1 MNVALLL
8 VLMRHYVFLVGV
20 LIISSAFSYR
30 AFAQFSNGQAASI
43 VIGQPNFT
51 SNSAVAG
58 ANGMNWGEGIAI
70 DAVNNKMYVV
80 DRANHRVLRFAFPI
94 TTIQPNCEVVF
105 GQTNTTNNL
114 PNAGG
119 SVGAVGM
126 NNPTGV
132 AVNQSNG
139 DLFVVENGNHRILRF
154 AAAHSVLNGSHGPSA
169 ASVIGQPNFTTAVPG
184 TSQNTLNFPHAVIIT
199 PGFNNMWIVDQGNH
213 RVLRVPNAS
222 IATTQPNYD
231 YCIGQ
236 TAWTNNT
243 TGNGANQLNSPAG
256 VCVNAAATLLFIADG
271 GNNRVLRFT
280 TPPATV
286 FNASADAVLGQTGFN
301 LSASGNGAAQM
312 STVRDVAMDASGTL
326 YVSDLGNNRVLGFAN
341 ATSLTNGASAS
352 FVLGQAGFGTS
363 SSGLSSIQM
372 NGPRGLA
379 VNGSR
384 LFVSE
389 QTNNRV
395 LQFSSSNAPWLYMGT
410 LASSNVMRTR
420 TDGMDLVTNLLATT
434 NPPRGAQGELSSGY
448 IVWPNP
454 ASNSIGRAN
463 LDGTGVNNSFITGL
477 SNPYSPILA
486 GGYIYWLNRGTNS
499 IGRAL
504 WNGTGVNTNF
514 ITGCV
519 LPENMVVDAV
529 NGYIYWTN
537 YGSNAIGRANI
548 DGTGVNQSLAT
559 TLAGP
564 TAIDVDPVNNKIYW
578 SHWTAGGAIQWANT
592 DGTGVGTWYT
602 VPGSVLGLAVDQ
614 PNGKV
619 YWHEYGAARIGTANL
634 NGSSPNNSL
643 ITGLPNAVG
652 MNLLK
657 NSPAPPTPTV
667 LSFLPTNAAPGQ
679 TVTINGTNFSG
690 ITQVQFGGTNAASFT
705 VVSATQI
712 TAIVNAGASG
722 SVSVTNVSGTGSL
735 AGFTYNAPTVQ
746 TLYASRSSSNL
757 IGSVRTDG
765 SMSNP
770 TMTTGNFPRDVF
782 RKGAYIYWANETGN
796 AIGRANADGSSPNP
810 TFITGCSSPN
820 GVYVTATNIYWTNYG
835 STTIGRANIDGT
847 GVNQAFCNTGLTQ
860 PVGISIDEVAGQIYW
875 SRTNFGTIG
884 KVAIDGVTGLNGSF
898 MTGLT
903 NPGGIVTDNAND
915 FIYWTEAGVSN
926 AIRRAQLSTG
936 TGLTTLVTGCSAP
949 VGMTT
954 DGSFL
959 YWSNSGT
966 GNIGRSLMSG
976 AGAIQAFAT
985 GFTNIRGVAIGPN
998 PSPGPTVS
1006 GVAPASAQAGA
1017 TITITGANFTG
1028 ATAVF
1033 VGNQSIPFTLVSA
1046 TQITFTVP
1054 NVCSS
1059 GLVSVLT
1066 PNGTGTSATGFTYL
1080 ATYVLGQTNFT
1091 TGTSGLANNKFTA
1104 PNGMA
1109 VDAVNNKLYVAEF
1122 GNHRVMRFSLPI
1134 TQNSQLPEAVFGQIN
1149 FTSGLANGGGTTN
1162 AAVFNG
1168 PFTMNVGIGGD
1179 LWISDI
1185 LNNRVVMIPAA
1196 HTAPNGASATM
1207 VLGQPSLT
1215 SNAGG
1220 LSAQNLA
1227 NPYAPRLDASGNLW
1241 ITDQGNRRALR
1252 FNAPL
1257 STFQNASI
1265 ALSVP
1270 DFLTNNAVAPS
1281 AVRTGNTGDIAI
1293 VGASLYLTDMT
1304 HNRILRFDAPYTT
1317 GMAASIV
1324 LGQPNFTVGTAN
1336 NPNSTLGLNVPQDL
1350 YTNGTD
1356 LFVSD
1361 LSNQRVLVY
1370 LNVNSKT
1377 SGSAP
1382 DVVIGQPDMITL
1394 TSGLSQSKLNGF
1406 RDVLMTP
1413 AGQLIIA
1420 DQGNHRVL
1428 VFGPTFVTPAP
1439 TVTSFTPTSALAGAT
1454 VIIRGTNF
1462 TGTTQVQFGGVN
1474 AASFTVI
1481 SATEISA
1488 VVAVGGAS
1496 GNVSVTT
1503 PAGTANLAGFT
1514 FLAPPTIS
1522 GFTPATAQAGATI
1535 TINGNAFTG
1544 ATDVKI
1550 GNQSVAFTLVSATQI
1565 TATAP
1570 VLGGGGLI
1578 SVTTPVGTGVSATG
1592 FGFNGAFVVGQPNF
1606 TSSAAATSSTGLNF
1620 PEGVAVDVARGKL
1633 YVADRL
1639 NNRVLRYAYP
1649 VTANNPVAQIVFGQP
1664 NFTSSAVNNGGLSAS
1679 SLNTPTDILV
1689 DQSNGDLW
1697 VSDYLNNRVLRF
1709 AAAHAIAV
1717 NQPAA
1722 TQVLGQPNFTSNG
1735 ASVTQNGM
1743 SQPHGLALEVGGRLW
1758 VADYGNNRIVRF
1770 DNAAS
1775 LGNGANAN
1783 AVLGQPNFTV
1793 NPASL
1798 SQSGLNNPISLAIDA
1813 AGNLYVADFNVHRVL
1828 RYNNAASKPNGA
1840 NADGVLGQTLFT
1852 TNAAGV
1858 TATAMNFPGGL
1869 AISPAGDLFVSDRN
1883 NNRILAF
1890 NNAVAKANGA
1900 AADRVLGQTTFT
1912 TSIVAT
1918 TQSGMNLGQFLTYVS
1933 GDNVLI
1939 SSEWNNNRVV
1949 LYGTPPPPP
1958 APTITGFLPTAALA
1972 GGTVVITGTNL
1983 NNASVV
1989 QFGGTNAASFVVD
2002 SPTQITAVVGA
2013 GASGNVSVTT
2023 PGGTANQAGFTFY
2036 VPPTAFSAATPP
2048 TGTVGSAYTYTFVAN
2063 GVPVPTYAV
2072 QSGTLPPGLTL
2083 SGAGVLSGTPTGAG
2097 GTFGPI
2103 VIRATN
2109 VGGFF
2114 DCAPFNISIN
2124 AAPTAFSAQT
2134 PPIGAPSVTYGP
2146 YSFLADGFP
2155 TPTYAVQTG
2164 GALPAGLTL
2173 SGAGVLSGTPT
2184 VGGIFGPYT
2193 IRASNVAGAF
2203 DTAPFTIT
2211 LGVAPT
2217 AFSAQTPPSGAV
2229 GLSYSYIFTA
2239 NGIPAPTYTIQSGT
2253 LPTGLSL
2260 NAVTG
2265 ELSGTPS
2272 ATGTFGPITIRATNI
2287 MGTFD
2292 TAPFNITINTAP
2304 SAFSA
2309 QTPPSGTVGAVYNYS
2324 YSSNGSPAPTY
2335 SLFAGTLPP
2344 GVFLNAATGQLFG
2357 TPTTGGIYSG
2367 IIIRASN
2374 VAGAF
2379 NSAPATITIS
2389 GAPTAFTAV
2398 PVNGVVGSPYTYTF
2412 AANGFPAPT
2421 YSVFS
2426 GVLPPGL
2433 SLNGTT
2439 GELSGTPT
2447 MAGVFG
2453 VTIIRASNGA
2463 GSINSNS
2470 FSITI
2475 AGSPSSPTS
2484 FSAASPSI
2492 GTSGTP
2498 YSYTFAANGF
2508 PSPTFSIASG
2518 ALPPGLTLNPVT
2530 GELSGTPTVSGSF
2543 GPITVNASNGSG
2555 TLTSS
2560 AFIIQINGA
2569 PTAFS
2574 AQTPGAGVVG
2584 TPYSYTLVANGLP
2597 APNYTILSGSLPP
2610 GLTMSALGVISGTP
2624 GIAGTFGPIVVQA
2637 SNGAGSVNSAPFAIT
2652 ISAAGSAPTLF
2663 TAQSPPNGIISTS
2676 YAYTFAAN
2684 GSPAPTYSLA
2694 SGSLPPGLTLNAAN
2708 GLLSGVPS
2716 ASGVFGPIT
2725 LSAVNGFGSVISA
2738 PFTISVNAP
2747 PTAFSAQS
2755 PTNGAI
2761 GTAYSYTFAANG
2773 FPSPSYTLVS
2783 GILPPGLT
2791 LSPTGVLSGTPTVSG
2806 MYSGIVVQAQNAFG
2820 NINTVSMSLTVA
2832 ATVLAPTSF
2841 SAQTPPSGN
2850 LSVPYSYTVV
2860 ANGSPSP
2867 TYSIVAGTLPTGLT
2881 LNAVTGQISGTPSAA
2896 GTFGPITIQASNG
2909 AGMWNTTPFSITI
2922 NPAPPTIT
2930 SFTPTGASAG
2940 ATITING
2947 TNLTGITAVSFGG
2960 VAASSFT
2967 PISATQVTAVV
2978 AAAGATG
2985 NVNVTTPG
2993 GTAVLGVFSFFAPPV
3008 ITSFTPM
3015 IASPGSVITITGID
3029 FTGATQ
3035 VQFGGLNAT
3044 SFTVVSPT
3052 QITAVVPLG
3061 APNMPISVTTP
3072 AGTANSA
3079 ASFMLV
3085 ASSSQFYYQSG
3096 PADNPANWNTL
3107 PNGGGLTAMSFSTAG
3122 HSFIVTN
3129 ARTAMFGASAT
3140 IGAGVTLQVENSS
3153 TLAIAHEQTLTVEG
3167 SLRVNNA
3174 GRLQLN
3180 GTGTVTGVG
3189 GVQYLGSQ
3197 AILEYRGANNRLTSN
3212 TEFPTS
3218 FMAAV
3223 TIDSGSVRLNNSKT
3237 VQGTLT
3243 LLNGGVVNFGVNNGL
3258 VLQGNIALGNGKFGT
3273 DSSNALEISGS
3284 GTITGSASF
3293 DALGA
3298 NSIGNLRLQR
3308 SGSTL
3313 GIASTLR
3320 IERSLALMGG
3330 IVSVANGQTLQIH
3343 STADTALQ
3351 GGSQSSFVIGSL
3363 ARRLPENLTPMNARM
3378 WLYPI
3383 GKGIHFLPAALF
3395 SVTSGTVAPIV
3406 SLEAFNGASGGS
3418 AGIGLTGALSKTE
3431 YWSMATLQGNLSGTQ
3446 IALVRQGVNDS
3457 TRVAVSQ
3464 TQSGVYRSIG
3474 GVLVPLVFGQSVA
3487 SNGFGVSSPTLFF
3500 TVAGAAPAPGDTTP
3514 VLTPKITRFSP
3525 DRGGAETVVTVIGEN
3540 FTGINSVAI
3549 GTIPVANFRVLSST
3563 GISITVGEVITGPI
3577 QIGGP
3582 NGGTASNDVFTF
3594 MAAPVIMGV
3603 NPQTAGPG
3611 ATVTITGQNLQN
3623 VTTLTFGGVTIT
3635 NFTLNPDGSITFV
3648 VPQGAT
3654 SGSTNTQIRL
3664 NAEGG
3669 TAQATTSVVVIPQP
3683 VLRSFAPATEATG
3696 AIITIRGE
3704 NFIGLQSVRFGTD
3717 AASAP
3722 ANFTRNDSS
3731 RITVTVPARV
3741 AGMGAEVPIIL
3752 VMSGGIRVTS
3762 STLFAYKAIGSGS
3775 NGFDDLSQRISV
3787 DEFLDK
3793 IVANGGE
3800 VRVRGS
3806 NLNVIT
3812 DISLRTRTSV
3822 GKAEYRTSSSG
3833 QITLLLP
3840 KQNLLSGTGGTVS
3853 SSATTVVFLGPAN
3866 SVVVENA
3873 FSIISSPEISAIQ
3886 PNTVNVGEEMVITG
3900 TSLDLVTVVTIGG
3913 TAANFRIV
3921 SPTRI
3926 VLQMPARAGNPTLP
3940 LAGNVV
3946 ITSVGGIRTNTGT
3959 VINADLSGGLPTI
3972 TSFAPLSGG
3981 GGTVITVTGANLS
3994 IVNAVQLGDVPV
4006 LSFRLVSPNALQI
4019 TLPSGVSRKSS
4030 GFVRLIAAGGETIS
4044 REAFR
4049 FTESLEQDS
4058 LRVTELLRQM
4068 PSGAGILNWSANTDI
4083 TEWRGVEIVGNRIV
4097 AVRLSSVGLRGTIPA
4112 SLAELTQLRVL
4123 DISGNN
4129 FTGNIPPSFSALVL
4143 LEECNLSRN
4152 QLSGSLNGD
4161 VLCAWKRLRRF
4172 DASSNGLSGEIPVCI
4187 HQNDNI
4193 ETLNLGTNRLSG
4205 QIPWQIGA
4213 MQNLREL
4220 RLNNNQL
4227 TGGLPREFGSIGN
4240 RLLTAQQTSKN
4251 AASLT
4256 QAQTLQILDVSN
4268 NQLEGRIPAEWANM
4282 VNMRE
4287 FAVSNNNL
4295 SGDIPRGIA
4304 AWRSLVSLRLANN
4317 GFFGELPSGV
4327 QWENLVEVRLENNRF
4342 TGAVPLEIAQ
4352 ASRLRILSVHNN
4364 RFTYLPNLLRTRVD
4378 TVTAEN
4384 NAIEFGSLEPLLRVS
4399 PAIRLL
4405 RVAPQQ
4411 RIGAERDTVLERGA
4425 SLVLPSEIGGEQTVY
4440 QWFKDSSIV
4449 RGTAGRQSVFRV
4461 DSAIRVNSGVY
4472 FCRATNPLFPNLTLV
4487 TAPVRVSVASVDVLL
4502 ATPEAISPAPG
4513 ALNVSP
4519 NLTLR
4524 WTRVEGATDYEVQWW
4539 KLDNNTAVNVRT
4551 DTLAQPDNGE
4561 PIYVLRGLERG
4572 AEFQWR
4578 VKALIRNDRGGV
4590 IESGNAMRPA
4600 YFKVVVPGVDLA
4612 FSTVDAGKS
4621 TIADNRDVPGGV
4633 LINVSGAPLTI
4644 LRDGIAVISRDT
4656 SFRIKTEQVAG
4667 IVKDTVLLP
4676 NGELALGIEFTP
4688 SEAEPIVAS
4697 LQVRYRDNGGT
4708 NRTITFNDALR
4719 GRGSALAIRPVDFDT
4734 VRVGK
4739 GTVQSVEVIN
4749 RSKIHTM
4756 QIQAVQLLAVRG
4768 APSEDS
4774 FRLVDATDM
4783 QIAPST
4789 SAFIT
4794 VRCFPT
4800 QEGVRRAGVRVIAV
4814 STKDTS
4820 VSDVSFTSITAFARL
4835 PKPDDAAVSLKVRAI
4850 PDSAVPGSLVR
4861 LNVFIEEA
4869 TTDKLRSVFQASQP
4883 IVQGRVQFSRQVL
4896 SLANTSGG
4904 ARLVPDPTG
4913 NDRTSVLFNTSWEG
4927 RNAAITTIEARAVAG
4942 TKAMTTLNLAGVV
4955 WGTSASARLPWERKV
4970 FVEESSDTTLFTY
4983 TNRVS
4988 QAGGKRL
4995 ISSTSQT
5002 VSISAIV
5009 PNPVKDLFEVSYSLP
5024 ESDFVTMTLVDARG
5038 NEVMTLLNEVVT
5050 AGKHT
5055 SSFKVNWLSSGSYL
5069 VKMVSSRGIATGRME
5084 IIR

>member
-1 MNVALLL
+1 MNVSLLL

-30 AFAQFSNGQAASI
+30 AFAQFSNGQTASI

-51 SNSAVAG
+51 SNSAAAG
-58 ANGMNWGEGIAI
+58 ANGMNWGEGIAV

-105 GQTNTTNNL
+105 GQTNTTNSL

-231 YCIGQ
+231 FCIGQ

-256 VCVNAAATLLFIADG
+256 VCVNAAATFLFIADG

-280 TPPATV
+280 TPPATP
-286 FNASADAVLGQTGFN
+286 FNASAAAVLGQTGFN

-341 ATSLTNGASAS
+341 ATSLANGASAN
-352 FVLGQAGFGTS
+352 FVIGQTGFGASGT
-363 SSGLSSIQM
+363 GLSATQM
-372 NGPRGLA
+372 NAPRGLA
-379 VNGSR
+379 VSGPM

-389 QTNNRV
+389 QNNNRV
-395 LQFSSSNAPWLYMGT
+395 LQFNSPLLYIGSIT
-410 LASSNVMRTR
+410 ANVVQTIPVS
-420 TDGMDLVTNLLATT
+420 GGAVTNFVTGGSNL
-434 NPPRGAQGELSSGY
+434 RGVHAEQSTGY
-448 IVWPNP
+448 LYWANDVTG
-454 ASNSIGRAN
+454 SIGRSN
-463 LDGTGVNNSFITGL
+463 LDGTGVNHSFISGL
-477 SNPYSPILA
+477 GSCNDVFVA
-486 GGYIYWLNRGTNS
+486 GAYIYWSNS
-499 IGRAL
+499 GNIGRAL
-504 WNGTGVNTNF
+504 LNGTGVNTAF
-514 ITGCV
+514 ITGCSSAFG
-519 LPENMVVDAV
+519 LTVDAT

-537 YGSNAIGRANI
+537 YSTGRIGRANI
-548 DGTGVNQSLAT
+548 DGTGVNQNFIT
-559 TLAGP
+559 TGTNP
-564 TAIDVDPVNNKIYW
+564 FDVNIDFVNNKLYW
-578 SHWTAGGAIQWANT
+578 AHYGGAMSIGWSNL
-592 DGTGVGTWYT
+592 DGSALNNNLITGVANASGVIPDPASGYLFYVNGTN
-602 VPGSVLGLAVDQ
+602 LG
-614 PNGKV
+614 
-619 YWHEYGAARIGTANL
+619 RANL
-634 NGSSPNNSL
+634 NGTSPNNSFV
-643 ITGLPNAVG
+643 TGLG
-652 MNLLK
+652 G
-657 NSPAPPTPTV
+657 NSLNGSILSNQPAPPTPTV
-667 LSFLPTNAAPGQ
+667 ASFLPTNAAPGQ

-712 TAIVNAGASG
+712 TAVVNAGASG
-722 SVSVTNVSGTGSL
+722 SVSVTNVSGTGSQV
-735 AGFTYNAPTVQ
+735 GFTYNAPTVT
-746 TLYASRSSSNL
+746 TLYAARTGGQ
-757 IGSVRTDG
+757 IGTVRTDG
-765 SMSNP
+765 SLQNLAAA
-770 TMTTGNFPRDVF
+770 TGIGFGRDVF
-782 RKGAYIYWANETGN
+782 RLGSYIYWCDETGN
-796 AIGRANADGSSPNP
+796 RIGRANADGSSPNVN
-810 TFITGCSSPN
+810 FITGCSAPN

-860 PVGISIDEVAGQIYW
+860 PVGIAVDVVGGFIYW
-875 SRTNFGTIG
+875 SRTNFNSIG
-884 KVAIDGVTGLNGSF
+884 RVALDGVTGLNGSF
-898 MTGLT
+898 MTGLVS
-903 NPGGIVTDNAND
+903 PGGIWIDNPNNFLYFTQSGA
-915 FIYWTEAGVSN
+915 SN
-926 AIRRAQLSTG
+926 TIQRAQLSTG
-936 TGLTTLVTGCSAP
+936 TGVTTLVTGCSTP
-949 VGMTT
+949 TGITS
-954 DGSFL
+954 DGTFL
-959 YWSNSGT
+959 FWSNQGT

-976 AGAIQAFAT
+976 AGALQTFST
-985 GFTNIRGVAIGPN
+985 GFTGLRGIGIGPN
-998 PSPGPTVS
+998 PLPGPTITTVL
-1006 GVAPASAQAGA
+1006 PASAQAGA
-1017 TITITGANFTG
+1017 TITITGTNFTG
-1028 ATAVF
+1028 ASTVF
-1033 VGNQSIPFTLVSA
+1033 IGNQSVPFTLVSA
-1046 TQITFTVP
+1046 MQITFVVP

-1059 GLVSVLT
+1059 GLVTVIT
-1066 PNGTGTSATGFTYL
+1066 PNGSATSAAGFTYL

-1091 TGTSGLANNKFTA
+1091 TATPGTLNNKFNS

-1109 VDAVNNKLYVAEF
+1109 IDAANNKLYVAEF
-1122 GNHRVMRFSLPI
+1122 ANHRVLRFSLPI
-1134 TQNSQLPEAVFGQIN
+1134 TQNSQLPEAVFGQVN

-1168 PFTMNVGIGGD
+1168 PFTMNVGTGGD
-1179 LWISDI
+1179 LWITDI
-1185 LNNRVVMIPAA
+1185 LNNRLVMIPSA
-1196 HTAPNGASATM
+1196 HTATNGASATL
-1207 VLGQPSLT
+1207 VIGQPNLT
-1215 SNAGG
+1215 SNAAG
-1220 LSAQNLA
+1220 LSAQNVSA
-1227 NPYAPRLDASGNLW
+1227 PYSARLDASGNMW
-1241 ITDQGNRRALR
+1241 VADNVNRRVLQ
-1252 FNAPL
+1252 FTAPL
-1257 STFQNASI
+1257 STFQSASV
-1265 ALSVP
+1265 ALGVP
-1270 DFLTNNAVAPS
+1270 DFVTNNVVLPS
-1281 AVRTGNTGDIAI
+1281 STRTGNTGDIAI
-1293 VGASLYLTDMT
+1293 VGTSIYVSDIAN
-1304 HNRILRFDAPYTT
+1304 HRILRYNAPYIT
-1317 GMAASIV
+1317 GMAASVV
-1324 LGQPNFTVGTAN
+1324 LGQPSMTTGLAN
-1336 NPNSTLGLNVPQDL
+1336 NPNSTLGLNFVQDL

-1356 LFVSD
+1356 LFVAD
-1361 LSNQRVLVY
+1361 VANHRVLVY

-1377 SGSAP
+1377 SGAAP
-1382 DVVIGQPDMITL
+1382 DAVIGQPNLTTL
-1394 TSGLSQSKLNGF
+1394 TSGLTQSKLNGL
-1406 RDVLMTP
+1406 RDVAITG

-1420 DQGNHRVL
+1420 DQGNNRVL
-1428 VFGPTFVTPAP
+1428 VFGPTFATPAP
-1439 TVTSFTPTSALAGAT
+1439 TISSFTPTSALAGAT
-1454 VIIRGTNF
+1454 VTIRGTNF

-1514 FLAPPTIS
+1514 FLAPPTVS
-1522 GFTPATAQAGATI
+1522 GFVPATGQAGTSI
-1535 TINGNAFTG
+1535 TVNGANFTG
-1544 ATDVKI
+1544 ATSVQI
-1550 GNQSVAFTLVSATQI
+1550 GNQSVGYSVISATQI
-1565 TATAP
+1565 SIP
-1570 VLGGGGLI
+1570 SVPILGGGGLI

-1592 FGFNGAFVVGQPNF
+1592 FGFNGTFVVGQPNF
-1606 TSSAAATSSTGLNF
+1606 TSSAAATTSTGLNF
-1620 PEGVAVDVARGKL
+1620 PEGIAVDVTNGKL
-1633 YVADRL
+1633 YVADRV
-1639 NNRVLRYAYP
+1639 NNRILRFAWP
-1649 VTANNPVAQIVFGQP
+1649 VVGNAPVAQMVFGQP
-1664 NFTSSAVNNGGLSAS
+1664 NFTGNGVNSGGLSAS
-1679 SLNTPTDILV
+1679 SLNSPVSLTV

-1697 VSDYLNNRVLRF
+1697 VADAGNNRVLRF
-1709 AAAHAIAV
+1709 AAAHTFNI
-1717 NQPAA
+1717 NQPSA
-1722 TQVLGQPNFTSNG
+1722 TQVLGQPNFTSN
-1735 ASVTQNGM
+1735 AALTTQSGTNT
-1743 SQPHGLALEVGGRLW
+1743 PHGVALETGGRLW
-1758 VADYGNNRIVRF
+1758 VADYSGNRILRF
-1770 DNAAS
+1770 DNATS
-1775 LGNGANAN
+1775 LGNGANASG
-1783 AVLGQPNFTV
+1783 VLGQPNFTSNAASV
-1793 NPASL
+1793 SQAGLTNPASL
-1798 SQSGLNNPISLAIDA
+1798 VVDA
-1813 AGNLYVADFNVHRVL
+1813 AGNLYVSDNSANRVL
-1828 RYNNAASKPNGA
+1828 RYNNAAAKANGA
-1840 NADGVLGQTLFT
+1840 NADAVLGQAVFT
-1852 TNAAGV
+1852 TNSTGLSP
-1858 TATAMNFPGGL
+1858 TTMNIPLGL
-1869 AISPAGDLFVSDRN
+1869 ALSPAGDLFVADQ
-1883 NNRILAF
+1883 NNRRVLVF

-1900 AADRVLGQTTFT
+1900 AADRVLGQTSFT
-1912 TSIVAT
+1912 ANGAAT
-1918 TQSGMNLGQFLTYVS
+1918 TQSGMNQSRFLAFVP

-1949 LYGTPPPPP
+1949 LYGTPTPPP
-1958 APTITGFLPTAALA
+1958 APTITGFLPTASLA

-1989 QFGGTNAASFVVD
+1989 QFGGTNAASFVVN

-2023 PGGTANQAGFTFY
+2023 PGGTGNQAGFTFY
-2036 VPPTAFSAATPP
+2036 VPPTAFSAAAPP
-2048 TGTVGSAYTYTFVAN
+2048 TGTVGSAYTYAFVAN
-2063 GVPVPTYAV
+2063 GVPTPTYAV

-2083 SGAGVLSGTPTGAG
+2083 SGAGVLSGTPTGVG

-2114 DCAPFNISIN
+2114 DCAPFNITIN

-2146 YSFLADGFP
+2146 YSFVADGFP

-2164 GALPAGLTL
+2164 GALPTGLTL

-2292 TAPFNITINTAP
+2292 TAPFNITVNTAP

-2560 AFIIQINGA
+2560 AFTIQINGA

-2783 GILPPGLT
+2783 GALPPGLT
-2791 LSPTGVLSGTPTVSG
+2791 LSPAGVLSGTPTVSG

-2820 NINTVSMSLTVA
+2820 NINTVSMSLTIA

-2985 NVNVTTPG
+2985 NVNITTPG

-3079 ASFMLV
+3079 VSFMLV

-3129 ARTAMFGASAT
+3129 ARTATFGASAT

-3153 TLAIAHEQTLTVEG
+3153 TLAIAHGQTLTVEG

-3330 IVSVANGQTLQIH
+3330 IVSVANGQTLQVH
-3343 STADTALQ
+3343 SMADTALQ

-3363 ARRLPENLTPMNARM
+3363 ARRLPENLTPMNTRM

-3395 SVTSGTVAPIV
+3395 SVTSGTVAPMV

-3900 TSLDLVTVVTIGG
+3900 TSLDLVTAVTIGG

-4205 QIPWQIGA
+4205 QIPWQLGA

-4227 TGGLPREFGSIGN
+4227 TGGLPREFGSISN

-4317 GFFGELPSGV
+4317 GFFGELPNGV

-4461 DSAIRVNSGVY
+4461 DSAVRVNSGVY

-4502 ATPEAISPAPG
+4502 AIPEAISPAPG

-4539 KLDNNTAVNVRT
+4539 KLDNNTAVNVRI
-4551 DTLAQPDNGE
+4551 DTVAQPDNGE

-4590 IESGNAMRPA
+4590 LESGNAMRPA

-4612 FSTVDAGKS
+4612 FSTIDAGKS

-4633 LINVSGAPLTI
+4633 LINVSGTPLTI
-4644 LRDGIAVISRDT
+4644 LRDGITVISRDS

-4739 GTVQSVEVIN
+4739 GTLQSVEVIN

-4814 STKDTS
+4814 STRDTS
-4820 VSDVSFTSITAFARL
+4820 VSDISFTSITAFARL

-4861 LNVFIEEA
+4861 LNVVIEDANSE
-4869 TTDKLRSVFQASQP
+4869 KLRSVFQASQP

-5069 VKMVSSRGIATGRME
+5069 VKMVSSRGIATGRIE